1 MSNTDFGVIKAVQT
15 KRHLRCY
22 KKRSRGRKQGGKIH
36 IRLRKKKTL
45 DILRIEEV

>member
-22 KKRSRGRKQGGKIH
+22 KKRGRKQGGKIH